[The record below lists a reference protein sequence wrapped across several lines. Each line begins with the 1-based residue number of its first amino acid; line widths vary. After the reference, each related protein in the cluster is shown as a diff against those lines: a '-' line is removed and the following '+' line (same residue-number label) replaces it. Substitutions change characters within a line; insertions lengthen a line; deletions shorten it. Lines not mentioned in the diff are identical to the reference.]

1 MPPHNTGKSKMT
13 GSAFLTT
20 EEVSERYRGLITVG
34 TLENW
39 RTLRIGPSF
48 MKVGKAVLYPV
59 AELDAWDRQNI
70 VECRVAKV
78 VGRSRVTRD

>member
-1 MPPHNTGKSKMT
+1 MT

-20 EEVSERYRGLITVG
+20 EEVSERYRRLITVG

-39 RTLRIGPSF
+39 RALRIGPSF

-59 AELDAWDRQNI
+59 AELDAWDSLNI
-70 VECRVAKV
+70 PPNRTVKSALVSPWRRTTPLTE
-78 VGRSRVTRD
+78 ST